1 MATKRAI
8 VAGGIDEYIS
18 KCPED
23 VQDSLKKIRAAI
35 SEVVPD
41 ATETLS
47 YFQFPGYH
55 YEGNYAYNG
64 MFAWF
69 SYKAPF
75 IRLHVYP
82 EVIKNN
88 KKELEEYPKA
98 TGAVSFPQ
106 EKKLPISLVKKLVL
120 ESLEVMKNKPTSKQ
134 ISQTLDERSNK

>member
-1 MATKRAI
+1 MATKRVI
-8 VAGGIDEYIS
+8 IAGGIDEYIN

-23 VQDSLKKIRAAI
+23 VQDNLRKIRAAI
-35 SEVVPD
+35 SQVVPD

-69 SYKAPF
+69 SYKKPF
-75 IRLHVYP
+75 IRIHVYP

-88 KKELEEYPKA
+88 KKALEKYPKA

-106 EKKLPISLVKKLVL
+106 EEKPPIALVKKLVL
-120 ESLEVMKNKPTSKQ
+120 ESLEVMKKKSTSK
-134 ISQTLDERSNK
+134 